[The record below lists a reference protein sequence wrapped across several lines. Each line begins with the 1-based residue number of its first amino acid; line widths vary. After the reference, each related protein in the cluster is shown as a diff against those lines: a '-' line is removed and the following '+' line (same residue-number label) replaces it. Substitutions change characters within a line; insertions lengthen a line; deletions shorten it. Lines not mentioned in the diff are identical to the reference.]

1 VGGTSIAPF
10 QSLSWSSGMFS
21 IINTGLTSSQ
31 RDLSVTANNLANAN
45 TTGFKKSKSMMVDIF
60 ANDPSANPKTSV
72 GSGTMLSVVSKDMS
86 QGAMISTG
94 RVTELAIAG
103 MGFFVVGTQDTT
115 SADPVKSLSYTRNGA
130 FSLNRE
136 GFLVNNQGSFV
147 YGNDLRTS
155 QELTPIQIPF
165 DNGSDA
171 AVLQGIDVNSEG
183 VVSATYSDGTVNRM
197 FSIALANFPNAEGLK
212 PIGNTNYIATGDS
225 GSVSYGTGKKNGLG
239 TILTGTL
246 EQSNT
251 DITAELLNML
261 KTQQNY
267 NGNARMLQTYVEIA
281 SRLTDKI

>member
-1 VGGTSIAPF
+1 
-10 QSLSWSSGMFS
+10 MFS